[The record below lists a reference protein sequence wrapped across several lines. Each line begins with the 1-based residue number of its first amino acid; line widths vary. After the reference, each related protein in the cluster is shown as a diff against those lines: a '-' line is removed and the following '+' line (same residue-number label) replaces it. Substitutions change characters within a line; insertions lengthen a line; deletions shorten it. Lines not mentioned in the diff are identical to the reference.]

1 MKAIQIFLVMMLV
14 FIGQVD
20 SQAQD
25 VDLNEHSFIKKGIDS
40 SNYVVYFQ
48 SDTVTSKIIG
58 QNKLI
63 SRVDIIY
70 DSIGFF
76 KHIDKKLLKL
86 NKDYWL
92 KAFVNA
98 DSVIKI
104 PVDSTIK
111 YSKTGFGK
119 DLRIKR
125 LLVIYSSATNNL
137 VVFDEGST
145 TISGANIDFQFLLLL
160 TLFLA
165 LWFAA
170 YKRIGLILVNIV
182 ILVVGVCIIFNLS
195 TFFSLKIIVNILL
208 IAFFGLVLIRRLTN
222 KKIVLLVAH
231 VFHIGIIV
239 TLAIVMIENLTLTS
253 LFILFVW
260 LVLTNLLCHKLLLYY
275 FKKN

>member
-1 MKAIQIFLVMMLV
+1 
-14 FIGQVD
+14 
-20 SQAQD
+20 
-25 VDLNEHSFIKKGIDS
+25 
-40 SNYVVYFQ
+40 
-48 SDTVTSKIIG
+48 VTSKIIG